1 MADGFVVGV
10 SIAIDDDGDVVA
22 VSFANGERLSAAEAG
37 LILIDAA
44 RAMIAL
50 AAEADQETE
59 H

>member
-1 MADGFVVGV
+1 MTETHVVTV
-10 SIAIDDDGDVVA
+10 KIALDDDGDVFT
-22 VSFANGERLSAAEAG
+22 VSFANGRNLSPAEAG

>member
-10 SIAIDDDGDVVA
+10 SIAIDEYGDVS
-22 VSFANGERLSAAEAG
+22 VSFTNGGERLSAAEAG